1 MRRLL
6 GALLGLVVL
15 SACAPPPRPFEHD
28 SSATTNRRL
37 PSDKIELAIG
47 APRNMPPEMGQRV
60 AAALAMELQAYG
72 IVATVQPADAPIQVS
87 GTMSTRDSGETG
99 IEIQID
105 WRIEGAPKTQD
116 PQTSR
121 TKARPE
127 DYGEASE
134 RLVSRIA
141 QQAAPRVA
149 TLIGKPPNFLAR
161 SLGQVAAGVSVPMEQ
176 PVDPVT
182 ATAMAAASSGAPPPS
197 STQPAQ
203 PQEAHVKVMV
213 APVTGAP
220 SDGNRQLYSGMRR
233 ALGSSK
239 IVIVDAAGA
248 DVFTVIGNVNLT
260 QIDEQA
266 GPARHQMAGQG
277 PGRPQCRRPR
287 TVQSGAARRH
297 QGKLGRIRRH
307 CRNGG
312 LRRRARTARKG
323 VQPAPLVNP
332 SVSFAEAESSCQ
344 RGVRD
349 CYCPGQRLDSCRED
363 RTIGSRLLMFDF
375 RKSVATFAAVASVAG
390 LLGAAPASAQTLNV
404 VMHSDRQDSR
414 SDLDHRLHRAQSR
427 LPRLGH
433 AVRHGREVRG
443 QAADGRQ
450 VRRLGRQAHLDLHPA
465 RRPRMA

>member
-1 MRRLL
+1 
-6 GALLGLVVL
+6 
-15 SACAPPPRPFEHD
+15 
-28 SSATTNRRL
+28 
-37 PSDKIELAIG
+37 
-47 APRNMPPEMGQRV
+47 
-60 AAALAMELQAYG
+60 MELQAYG

-99 IEIQID
+99 IEVQID
-105 WRIEGAPKTQD
+105 WRIEGAAKTQD

-149 TLIGKPPNFLAR
+149 THRQATQFPGAVP
-161 SLGQVAAGVSVPMEQ
+161 GQVAAGVSVPMEE

-182 ATAMAAASSGAPPPS
+182 AAMASPGAPPPS

-260 QIDEQA
+260 AIDDKRGQLVIKWLVKDPTGRNVGDLEQSNPVPLAATKGSWA
-266 GPARHQMAGQG
+266 GFGDIVATAASEACSNCSKRRSTG
-277 PGRPQCRRPR
+277 PVSEP
-287 TVQSGAARRH
+287 
-297 QGKLGRIRRH
+297 IRK
-307 CRNGG
+307 
-312 LRRRARTARKG
+312 LRRG
-323 VQPAPLVNP
+323 
-332 SVSFAEAESSCQ
+332 
-344 RGVRD
+344 
-349 CYCPGQRLDSCRED
+349 
-363 RTIGSRLLMFDF
+363 
-375 RKSVATFAAVASVAG
+375 
-390 LLGAAPASAQTLNV
+390 
-404 VMHSDRQDSR
+404 
-414 SDLDHRLHRAQSR
+414 
-427 LPRLGH
+427 
-433 AVRHGREVRG
+433 
-443 QAADGRQ
+443 
-450 VRRLGRQAHLDLHPA
+450 
-465 RRPRMA
+465 